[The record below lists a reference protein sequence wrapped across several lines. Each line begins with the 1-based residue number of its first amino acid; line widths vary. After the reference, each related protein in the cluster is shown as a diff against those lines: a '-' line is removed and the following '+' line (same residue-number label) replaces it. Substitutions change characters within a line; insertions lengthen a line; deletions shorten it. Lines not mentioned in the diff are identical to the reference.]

1 MLHHLCRLV
10 VPEYAPAIQ
19 PLVIIPCGS
28 HDLVLA
34 MVTKP
39 NKVSPINQLSKP
51 GPLKEK
57 IPANL
62 EQLKDENATN
72 KL

>member
-1 MLHHLCRLV
+1 MTSRV
-10 VPEYAPAIQ
+10 
-19 PLVIIPCGS
+19 
-28 HDLVLA
+28 HDFVQA

-51 GPLKEK
+51 GPFKEK
-57 IPANL
+57 IPGNI

>member
-1 MLHHLCRLV
+1 M
-10 VPEYAPAIQ
+10 PEFCAGGE
-19 PLVIIPCGS
+19 PLVIITCGS
-28 HDLVLA
+28 HDFVQA

-51 GPLKEK
+51 APFKEK
-57 IPANL
+57 IPANI

>member
-1 MLHHLCRLV
+1 M
-10 VPEYAPAIQ
+10 PEYAPAIQ

-57 IPANL
+57 IPANI
-62 EQLKDENATN
+62 EQLRDENATN
-72 KL
+72 EL

>member
-1 MLHHLCRLV
+1 M
-10 VPEYAPAIQ
+10 PEYAPAIQ
-19 PLVIIPCGS
+19 PLVVIPCGS

-39 NKVSPINQLSKP
+39 NKVSLINQLSKP

-57 IPANL
+57 IPANI
-62 EQLKDENATN
+62 EQLRDENATN

>member
-1 MLHHLCRLV
+1 M
-10 VPEYAPAIQ
+10 PEYAPAIQ

-51 GPLKEK
+51 GQLKEK
-57 IPANL
+57 IPANI
-62 EQLKDENATN
+62 EQLRDENATN

>member
-1 MLHHLCRLV
+1 M
-10 VPEYAPAIQ
+10 PEYAPAIQ
-19 PLVIIPCGS
+19 PLVVIPCGS

-57 IPANL
+57 IPANI
-62 EQLKDENATN
+62 EQLRDENATN

>member
-1 MLHHLCRLV
+1 
-10 VPEYAPAIQ
+10 
-19 PLVIIPCGS
+19 
-28 HDLVLA
+28 

-57 IPANL
+57 IPANI
-62 EQLKDENATN
+62 EQLRDENATN

>member
-1 MLHHLCRLV
+1 
-10 VPEYAPAIQ
+10 
-19 PLVIIPCGS
+19 
-28 HDLVLA
+28 

-51 GPLKEK
+51 TLKEK
-57 IPANL
+57 IPANI
-62 EQLKDENATN
+62 EQLRDENATN